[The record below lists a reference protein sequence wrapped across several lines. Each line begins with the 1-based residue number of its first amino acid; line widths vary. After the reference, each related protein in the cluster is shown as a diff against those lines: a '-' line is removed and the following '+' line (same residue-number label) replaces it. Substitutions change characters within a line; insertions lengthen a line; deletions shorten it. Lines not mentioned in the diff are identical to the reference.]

1 MQYRTSRTCE
11 SFKQQ
16 RSDIMAFVQNLVR
29 CTINAAVLKSPKSL
43 AKNGS
48 NFNFLQS
55 WANFNTIMNQRLVR
69 TFSVGTQ
76 LQQDVN
82 ITFLRASGEKIQTK
96 GKVGDS
102 LLDVVVNN
110 HIDLEGF
117 GSCEGTLTCST
128 CHLIFKKEDFEKLP
142 DTASD
147 EELDIL
153 DLAYEVTETSRLGCQ
168 VTLTKDMDGL
178 VITVPATI
186 NDARSA

>member
-1 MQYRTSRTCE
+1 M
-11 SFKQQ
+11 
-16 RSDIMAFVQNLVR
+16 
-29 CTINAAVLKSPKSL
+29 
-43 AKNGS
+43 
-48 NFNFLQS
+48 
-55 WANFNTIMNQRLVR
+55 
-69 TFSVGTQ
+69 
-76 LQQDVN
+76 N